1 MVDDIILQKRT
12 LRVLIISALLVT
24 VCLIFLNPDLAIPS
38 DSSQID
44 YFGVLAVSL
53 VLLLIFHFWGK
64 IFFTLYVLEGL
75 VVRWYGPEY
84 IEPADSIF
92 LLFTY
97 LEGMIEGAIL
107 VLIFLTPMKNLFKSV
122 KGYL

>member
-1 MVDDIILQKRT
+1 
-12 LRVLIISALLVT
+12 
-24 VCLIFLNPDLAIPS
+24 
-38 DSSQID
+38 
-44 YFGVLAVSL
+44 
-53 VLLLIFHFWGK
+53 
-64 IFFTLYVLEGL
+64 VLEGL

>member
-1 MVDDIILQKRT
+1 MSLMEFIFINLKNIIAENQ
-12 LRVLIISALLVT
+12 II
-24 VCLIFLNPDLAIPS
+24 
-38 DSSQID
+38 
-44 YFGVLAVSL
+44 
-53 VLLLIFHFWGK
+53 
-64 IFFTLYVLEGL
+64 
-75 VVRWYGPEY
+75 
-84 IEPADSIF
+84 IEIITIRITDSIF

>member
-12 LRVLIISALLVT
+12 LRVLIASALLVT
-24 VCLIFLNPDLAIPS
+24 VCLIFFNPDLAIPS
-38 DSSQID
+38 DPSEVD
-44 YFGVLAVSL
+44 YFGVLAVLFFLVSL
-53 VLLLIFHFWGK
+53 VLLFIFHFWGK

-92 LLFTY
+92 LFFTY
-97 LEGMIEGAIL
+97 LEGMICLLYTSDAADE
-107 VLIFLTPMKNLFKSV
+107 
-122 KGYL
+122 

>member
-1 MVDDIILQKRT
+1 MGFPEII
-12 LRVLIISALLVT
+12 IIIFQNLLFRYPEIIEIIIT
-24 VCLIFLNPDLAIPS
+24 E
-38 DSSQID
+38 
-44 YFGVLAVSL
+44 
-53 VLLLIFHFWGK
+53 LLFIFHFWGK
-64 IFFTLYVLEGL
+64 IFFTLYVLVGL